1 MNAVNTKKK
10 LTVSSSPH
18 FRSADTSP
26 RIMIDVIIA
35 LVPSLIAAFIFF
47 GPRSLLVVG
56 TCVATCVIAEYLS
69 RKVMKRHNTI
79 GDFSAVVTGL
89 LLAFNLPVTIPLW
102 IAAIGSVVAIVVVK
116 QFFGG
121 VGKNFVNPALVGRIV
136 LMSSFATQ
144 MSNWTKPL
152 AWMGADVST
161 TASPLASLKNMLSA
175 GDVSA
180 SAFAKENLP
189 SLLDMF
195 LGNRAGCLGESCVL
209 ALILGG
215 IYLCARKVIKPTIP
229 LCYIGTVALVML
241 IAGKGSLTFV
251 AYELLGGGLM
261 LGAIFM
267 ATDYATTPINTKGM
281 IIFGIGCGLLTSVI
295 RLFGVL
301 PEGVSFS
308 IIIMNI
314 LVPHIE
320 HLTTPRPF
328 GSEKKKKLKAK
339 EETK

>member
-1 MNAVNTKKK
+1 MSNI
-10 LTVSSSPH
+10 TVSGTPH
-18 FRSADTSP
+18 VRSKDSTQG
-26 RIMIDVIIA
+26 IMRDVIIA
-35 LVPSLIAAFIFF
+35 LLPATIVGIFRFGFNAAILVIVSVLACVFF
-47 GPRSLLVVG
+47 EWLYQKIMKKTV
-56 TCVATCVIAEYLS
+56 TIKDLS
-69 RKVMKRHNTI
+69 
-79 GDFSAVVTGL
+79 AAVTGL
-89 LLAFNLPVTIPLW
+89 LLALNLPSTAPIYVPIVG
-102 IAAIGSVVAIVVVK
+102 AAFAMILCK

-121 VGKNFVNPALVGRIV
+121 IGKNFVNPALVGRIV

-180 SAFAKENLP
+180 SAFANENLP

-215 IYLCARKVIKPTIP
+215 IYLCIRRVIKPTIP

-328 GSEKKKKLKAK
+328 GSEKKKKIKAK

>member
-1 MNAVNTKKK
+1 MNAVNTNKK

-18 FRSADTSP
+18 FRSPDTSS

-47 GPRSLLVVG
+47 GPRSLLVVA
-56 TCVATCVIAEYLS
+56 TCVATCVVAEYYS
-69 RKVMKRHNTI
+69 RKAMKRHNTI

-121 VGKNFVNPALVGRIV
+121 IGKNFVNPALVGRIV

-180 SAFAKENLP
+180 SAFANENLP

-215 IYLCARKVIKPTIP
+215 IYLCIRRVIKPTIP

-328 GSEKKKKLKAK
+328 GSEKKKKIKAK

>member
-1 MNAVNTKKK
+1 MNAVNTNKK

-18 FRSADTSP
+18 FRSPDTSP

-56 TCVATCVIAEYLS
+56 TCVVTCVLAEYLS
-69 RKVMKRHNTI
+69 RKAMKRHNTI
-79 GDFSAVVTGL
+79 SDFSAVVTGL

-144 MSNWTKPL
+144 MSSWTKPL
-152 AWMGADVST
+152 AWMGADVTT
-161 TASPLASLKNMLSA
+161 TASPLATLKTMLSA
-175 GDVSA
+175 GDVST
-180 SAFAKENLP
+180 SAFTGENLP

-195 LGNRAGCLGESCVL
+195 LGNRAGCLGESCAL

-215 IYLCARKVIKPTIP
+215 IYLCLRRVIKPTIP
-229 LCYIGTVALVML
+229 LCYIGTVALIML

-295 RLFGVL
+295 RLFGSL

-328 GSEKKKKLKAK
+328 GSEKKKKAK